1 MTDTSLFG
9 LGLDTF
15 TGTVWSGEAPTHA
28 VWDPRLQVFSFAPTP
43 NATAPDA
50 VGVDVLVGSLRR
62 TLALP
67 PKARQPLGQGHVA
80 HPCMRLACPQCREE
94 RLSVPVEVQLTSEGV
109 FEAWFGKGDCHCP
122 CGYVGTKAKWKMLSM
137 YDYTDLVQ
145 SRPDDG
151 EAVLDRIAGNLV

>member
-15 TGTVWSGEAPTHA
+15 NGTVWAGQAPTHA
-28 VWDPRLQVFSFAPTP
+28 VWDPRLQVFSFAPTEG
-43 NATAPDA
+43 AALPDA
-50 VGVDVLVGSLRR
+50 AGVDVVVESLRK

-67 PKARQPLGQGHVA
+67 PKARQPAGKGHVA
-80 HPCMRLACPQCREE
+80 RPCMRLACPQCREE

-109 FEAWFGKGDCHCP
+109 FEAWFGKGDCYCP
-122 CGYVGTKAKWKMLSM
+122 CGYVGTKAKIKSLSM

-145 SRPDDG
+145 TRPEDG
-151 EAVLDRIAGNLV
+151 EAVLERIAENLA